1 MSALLVFDT
10 SGEQLFVGLCVAGRT
25 WVHEAPGGA
34 RASAALLPAVMGLL
48 READS
53 NLEQLQA
60 IGFGRGP
67 GAFTGLRTACSVAQG
82 LALGAAKPVLAID
95 TLMAV
100 AEDAREG
107 AESLQ
112 LWVAMDARMDQIYA
126 AQYRYAGRAWS
137 VLDEPTLF
145 SPQALNE
152 RWAAQPVAQIAGNA
166 LPAFA
171 GRLATGP
178 ARCQPQAL
186 PRSAALLRVATTLWA
201 QGAAVD
207 VAAAWPSY
215 VRDKVAQTIDER
227 AAQRNA
233 P

>member
-1 MSALLVFDT
+1 MSDLLAFDT
-10 SGEQLFVGLCVAGRT
+10 SGEQLFVGVCVAGRT

-48 READS
+48 RDAGS
-53 NLEQLQA
+53 NLEQLHA
-60 IGFGRGP
+60 IAFGRGP

-112 LWVAMDARMDQIYA
+112 LWVTMDARMDQIYA

-152 RWAAQPVAQIAGNA
+152 RWAAHPAAHIAGNA

-171 GRLATGP
+171 GRLVTGP
-178 ARCQPQAL
+178 ACCQPQAH
-186 PRSAALLRVATTLWA
+186 AARGCIAAPGQHVV
-201 QGAAVD
+201 GAG
-207 VAAAWPSY
+207 
-215 VRDKVAQTIDER
+215 RGG
-227 AAQRNA
+227 
-233 P
+233 